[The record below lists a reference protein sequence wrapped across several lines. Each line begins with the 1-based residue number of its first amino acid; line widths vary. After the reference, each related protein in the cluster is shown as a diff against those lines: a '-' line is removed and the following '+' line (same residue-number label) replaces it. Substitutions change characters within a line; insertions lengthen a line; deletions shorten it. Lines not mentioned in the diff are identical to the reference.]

1 MRKAAIVLAVLV
13 LLAPT
18 AATAQTTKLRVA
30 ICARTIS
37 MGVGS
42 PFAVAMKMGWF
53 KQEGL
58 DIEIVPLP
66 GSTDCVKAVATG
78 EVPVSLPSVEPLANG
93 RPQGVKAK
101 IYYTAYQTN
110 GYGIAVPADSPIQS
124 PGELRGKSIGVT
136 SLASAGVVVARAQV
150 AAAGLDPARDVQIVV
165 AGEGAQTAA
174 MVKNRQVDALSQ
186 FDTQYALV
194 ENAGVRVRY
203 LDRRDIE
210 RFPGNGFLASEDTLR
225 TRQKDLVGLARAYAK
240 GTIFTIANP
249 EAAVR
254 IVYEVFPQ
262 TRPTGKDEPTA
273 VREDLK
279 VLEARMPHYRLE
291 PAGVKRWG
299 ENSEVN
305 YRDYVDFLV
314 KWGVITQKVPTSD
327 LITNDLIEDINRMD
341 VAKIAAEAKAYRYAR

>member
-1 MRKAAIVLAVLV
+1 MRKAAIGLAALI
-13 LLAPT
+13 LLAPA

-58 DIEIVPLP
+58 DIEVVPLP

-110 GYGIAVPADSPIQS
+110 GYGLAVPADSPIQS

-174 MVKNRQVDALSQ
+174 MVRNRQVDALSQ

-225 TRQKDLVGLARAYAK
+225 TRQKELVGLARAYAK

-262 TRPTGKDEPTA
+262 TRPTGKDEATA

-299 ENSEVN
+299 ENSEAN

-327 LITNDLIEDINRMD
+327 LITNDLIEDVNRMD
-341 VAKIAAEAKAYRYAR
+341 TGKIAAEARAYRYAR